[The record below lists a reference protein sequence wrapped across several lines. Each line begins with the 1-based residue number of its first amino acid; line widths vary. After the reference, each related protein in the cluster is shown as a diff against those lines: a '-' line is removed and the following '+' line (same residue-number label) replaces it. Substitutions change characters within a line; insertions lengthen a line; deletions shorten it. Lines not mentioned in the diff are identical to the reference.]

1 MTKITTGLALAIL
14 LLQAGEAR
22 AQCPTS
28 GGNLSET
35 RIDLNV
41 NDTPPMAVL
50 VQGMDAFPDCES
62 TVWIEYFT
70 SEGSASGVGIGF
82 STLTR
87 ERDRKGRIAYA
98 DATGSKLNF
107 RLRDESYIDGR
118 NFKVVLGVRVV
129 GSGGGGGQLYMSEP
143 MQVVVAKTGEPP
155 EPPEPTNRPAQGQL
169 RILGQTLEGSTLT
182 ADHAGIT
189 DADGKP
195 SNPSSYSYTWKYT
208 DQSNEVSSAASIRLD
223 SPRLGKQLEA
233 CVSFNDNRGG
243 AEGAFCATSG
253 KILNAPNGRWGE
265 PSIRHAGDNR
275 DHSAPLAVVG
285 NVLFAE
291 SARITD
297 PDGFDGVD
305 PGDYFPRPNFN
316 YQWVHVSTGG
326 SSVLIPG
333 ATRQTHEVGATD
345 LNKRLAV
352 EATYTD
358 GLGVREAVYG
368 DPIGPVTSR
377 PTDPPTTS
385 SVDLQGTLRISIP
398 NGLLV
403 GQTISADTS
412 GVRNGTR
419 NLDLNN
425 VLYQWYTNT
434 RPTRGTPRN
443 IEIRDA
449 TERELELSQNLIEQP
464 VMVAIGHIDDA
475 GERIE
480 SAWTELV
487 TTAPIDGGI
496 PLFVGSRSNG
506 CGLGHAGNTR
516 ISHAI
521 KPGMALL
528 ACHDSENYRP
538 DTESY
543 QWLHVTGGT
552 EVRDGNYE
560 YATESAIPRAV
571 DTWYTVRPSDAG
583 KQIAV
588 RMKYLDRRTAAR
600 SPTSGP
606 AGVADAGPPTIT
618 AAGPIQIGTELT
630 ANLATDPAGIDDDTV
645 KYQWQRSA
653 STTDLA
659 LSDIRNETEPTYT
672 LVDADTGHFLAVK
685 VSYTDNLGTREEGVS
700 ALQPTTYSDS
710 GPTGR
715 PTITGIAKVGET
727 LKASTSQVA
736 DPNGMPD
743 DVHERLDWHVYSA
756 AGDYDAGSLLKRG
769 MAGGTKKTNTTY
781 KIGADEVG
789 SSIVTLLRNGWMD
802 SLGNLN
808 DQLASSPTAV
818 VRTTGDNQ
826 RATGPVVLRG
836 DNGDEP
842 AVGGILRVDD
852 SQIDD
857 PDGLTSPT
865 YFSYTWYAHGRI
877 VEGANDQVWSIGTG
891 REGQAILVRVQF
903 VDAGGITE
911 ALYSNLVWVHERPD
925 ATGAPV
931 VKGDPQIGETLSV
944 DLSKIRDRRGVDTRS
959 FEYQWRR
966 RDDPR
971 ASSRD
976 IQGATTARY
985 QLTPF
990 DYGKF
995 VGVVVNFRDRRGSLE
1010 SLESEYIGAVIQS
1023 RTSQQATIAVEGRQA
1038 RPDGSYMVELGTP
1051 VQLMA
1056 MPRTGED
1063 ANEVSYEWT
1072 TTSGNLDS
1080 STSTLTTWI
1089 PMEHGTH
1096 EISVIVRDE
1105 TGAATTTSVIIETAT
1120 PVPALPLT
1128 GLIVL
1133 ALVLI
1138 RLGSR
1143 THI

>member
-1 MTKITTGLALAIL
+1 MTKIPIGLALAIL

-22 AQCPTS
+22 AECPTS

-35 RIDLNV
+35 RIHLDV
-41 NDTPPMAVL
+41 TDTPTMRVW

-70 SEGSASGVGIGF
+70 SDGSARGVGIGF
-82 STLTR
+82 STLSR
-87 ERDRKGRIAYA
+87 EADRKGRIAYA
-98 DATGSKLNF
+98 DATGSRLNF
-107 RLRDESYIDGR
+107 RLRDESYVEGR
-118 NFKVVLGVRVV
+118 NFNVVLGVRVV
-129 GSGGGGGQLYMSEP
+129 DSRGGAGQLYMSEP
-143 MQVVVAKTGEPP
+143 MEIVVASTGAPP
-155 EPPEPTNRPAQGQL
+155 EPPEPTNTPAQGQL
-169 RILGQTLEGSTLT
+169 RILGQALEGGTLT
-182 ADHAGIT
+182 ADHTRIT

-195 SNPSSYSYTWKYT
+195 SNPSSYAYTWTYT
-208 DQSNEVSSAASIRLD
+208 DQDNKVSSAASIRLD
-223 SPRLGKQLEA
+223 SPRLGKHLEA
-233 CVSFNDNRGG
+233 CVNFNDNRGG

-253 KILNAPNGRWGE
+253 TILNAPNGRWGE
-265 PSIRHAGDNR
+265 PSIRHAGENR
-275 DHSAPLAVVG
+275 DPGAPLAVVG

-291 SARITD
+291 SGLITD
-297 PDGFDGVD
+297 PDGFEGVGPTD
-305 PGDYFPRPNFN
+305 TFPRPNFN

-326 SSVLIPG
+326 YSVLIPG
-333 ATRQTHEVGATD
+333 ATTQTHQVGVTD

-368 DPIGPVTSR
+368 HPIGPVTNR

-403 GQTISADTS
+403 GETISADTS

-434 RPTRGTPRN
+434 RPVRGASRN
-443 IEIRDA
+443 IEIRGA
-449 TERELELSQNLIEQP
+449 TDRELELSQNLIEQP
-464 VMVAIGHIDDA
+464 VMVAIGHVDDA

-480 SAWTELV
+480 SAWTEPV
-487 TTAPIDGGI
+487 TASPVAGGI
-496 PLFVGSRSNG
+496 PIFVGSRTNG
-506 CGLGHAGNTR
+506 CGLGNARNTG
-516 ISHAI
+516 INHAI
-521 KPGMALL
+521 RPGMGLL
-528 ACHDSENYRP
+528 ACHNSDGYRP

-543 QWLHVTGGT
+543 HWLHVTGGT
-552 EVRDGNYE
+552 EVSEGNYE
-560 YATESAIPRAV
+560 YATESEIPGAV
-571 DTWYTVRPSDAG
+571 DTWYTIRPSDAG

-588 RMKYLDRRTAAR
+588 RMNYLDARTAAR

-606 AGVADAGPPTIT
+606 VGVADAGRPTIT
-618 AAGPIQIGTELT
+618 ADGPIQMGTVLT
-630 ANLATDPAGIDDDTV
+630 ANLPTDPAGINDDTV

-653 STTDLA
+653 STTNLA
-659 LSDIRNETEPTYT
+659 LSDIADEAEKTYT
-672 LVDADTGHFLAVK
+672 LVEADARHFLAVK

-700 ALQPTTYSDS
+700 TLQPTTYGDS
-710 GPTGR
+710 EPTGR
-715 PTITGIAKVGET
+715 PTITGTAKVGQT
-727 LKASTSQVA
+727 LTASTSQVA

-743 DVHERLDWHVYSA
+743 DVHERLDWHVYSP
-756 AGDYDAGSLLKRG
+756 AGGYDAGNLLKRG
-769 MAGGTKKTNTTY
+769 MAGGTKEINTTY

-789 SSIVTLLRNGWMD
+789 SSIVILLRDGWRD

-818 VRTTGDNQ
+818 VRTTDDNQ
-826 RATGPVVLRG
+826 PATGPVVLRG
-836 DNGDEP
+836 DNDDEP

-877 VEGANDQVWSIGTG
+877 VEGENDQVWSISTG

-903 VDAGGITE
+903 VDAAGITE
-911 ALYSNLVWVHERPD
+911 VLYSNLVWVHERPD

-931 VKGDPQIGETLSV
+931 VNGDPRIGETLSV
-944 DLSKIRDRRGVDTRS
+944 DLSEIRDPRRVDTRS

-966 RDDPR
+966 RDNPQ
-971 ASSRD
+971 ASARD

-995 VGVVVNFRDRRGSLE
+995 VGVSVNFRDRRGSLE

-1023 RTSQQATIAVEGRQA
+1023 RTSQQATITVDGREA
-1038 RPDGSYMVELGTP
+1038 GRDGSYMVELGTP

-1056 MPRTGED
+1056 VPGTRED
-1063 ANEVSYEWT
+1063 ANELSYEWT

-1096 EISVIVRDE
+1096 EISVTVRDE

-1133 ALVLI
+1133 ALMLI
-1138 RLGSR
+1138 RRGSR
-1143 THI
+1143 TRI